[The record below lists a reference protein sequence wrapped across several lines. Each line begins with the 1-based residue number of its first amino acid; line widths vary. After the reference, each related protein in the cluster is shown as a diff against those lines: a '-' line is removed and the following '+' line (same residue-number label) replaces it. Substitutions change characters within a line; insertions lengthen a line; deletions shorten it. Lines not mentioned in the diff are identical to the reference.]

1 MTLILY
7 SSYAQCICIHVLLY
21 GLGNF
26 QEKLQ
31 PKLRKAGWVK
41 YRVLQRSEGVQ
52 KSAGITQWEARV
64 HCTIAWGVCGTTW
77 QRKNQTEY

>member
-1 MTLILY
+1 MLY
-7 SSYAQCICIHVLLY
+7 SPYVQCSMYIHCIQN

-41 YRVLQRSEGVQ
+41 YRILQRPEGVQ
-52 KSAGITQWEARV
+52 KSAWIAQWEARV
-64 HCTIAWGVCGTTW
+64 HRTIAWGICGTTR
-77 QRKNQTEY
+77 QRENQTEY